1 MSIKKMLNNLIVT
14 LIMVYSFSF
23 AQSRAFVTFD
33 YMNVKPAN
41 VSEYLNLEG
50 EVWKPVHKE
59 FQNRGMEVSWSLY
72 MVRGAGTQNHYN
84 YVTVS
89 VYDGLG
95 SLDNDAAKLNEVV
108 SSVYSNEEIEGFW
121 NKTSAARLHNG
132 LDVFFVY
139 DQALKGNNKKLSAFS
154 SGKIGQ
160 DITVTFMQTLAG
172 QDAVGLESKWWKP
185 IHKERIKRRVINSW
199 EVLTKRFVSLGQTQ
213 LDHDYV
219 TWENYTTFSTIDD
232 SYNSDKFTNAV
243 KKAHPDV
250 DFSEVNEATVKSRN
264 FLRSE
269 IWELVDHLN
278 K

>member
-1 MSIKKMLNNLIVT
+1 VSIKSMLNNLIVVS
-14 LIMVYSFSF
+14 IVVFSFSF

-33 YMNVKPAN
+33 YMNVKPAS
-41 VSEYLNLEG
+41 VDEYINLES
-50 EVWKPVHKE
+50 EVWKPVHKAYQKNG
-59 FQNRGMEVSWSLY
+59 FEVSWSLY
-72 MVRGAGTQNHYN
+72 RVRGAGTQNHYN

-95 SLDNDAAKLNEVV
+95 SLDRNIDDEEEIISKI
-108 SSVYSNEEIEGFW
+108 YSNEDLSGFW
-121 NKTSAARLHNG
+121 NRTSEARLHTG
-132 LDVFFVY
+132 RDVFFVY
-139 DQALKGNNKKLSAFS
+139 DQALKGNNKELSAFS

-185 IHKERIKRRVINSW
+185 IHKERIKRKVINSW
-199 EVLTKRFVSLGQTQ
+199 EVLTKRFVAFGQTQ

-219 TWENYTTFSTIDD
+219 TWEDYTTFSTIDD
-232 SYNSDKFTNAV
+232 SYNSNTFTKAV
-243 KKAHPDV
+243 EKAHPDV
-250 DFSEVNEATVKSRN
+250 DFSEVNEATVKSRD

-278 K
+278 

>member
-1 MSIKKMLNNLIVT
+1 MSIKKMLNNSIIT

-41 VSEYLNLEG
+41 VDEYLNLEG
-50 EVWKPVHKE
+50 KVWKPVHKE
-59 FQNRGMEVSWSLY
+59 FQNRGIEVSWSLY
-72 MVRGAGTQNHYN
+72 RVRGAGTQNHYN

-89 VYDGLG
+89 VYDGLE
-95 SLDNDAAKLNEVV
+95 SLDNDQSLFNEII
-108 SSVYSNEEIEGFW
+108 SKVYSNEELDGFW
-121 NKTSAARLHNG
+121 NRTSEARSHNG
-132 LDVFFVY
+132 QDIFFVY
-139 DQALKGNNKKLSAFS
+139 EQALKGNNKELSAFS

-185 IHKERIKRRVINSW
+185 IHKERIKRKVINSW
-199 EVLTKRFVSLGQTQ
+199 EVLTKRFVALGQTQ

-232 SYNSDKFTNAV
+232 SYNSNIFTKAV
-243 KKAHPDV
+243 EKAHPDV
-250 DFSEVNEATVKSRN
+250 DFSKVNEATLKSSEI
-264 FLRSE
+264 LRSE
-269 IWELVDHLN
+269 IWEILDHLN
-278 K
+278 

>member
-41 VSEYLNLEG
+41 VSEYLNLES

-89 VYDGLG
+89 VYDGLE
-95 SLDNDAAKLNEVV
+95 SLDNDQSSFNEII
-108 SSVYSNEEIEGFW
+108 SKVYSNEELEGFW
-121 NKTSAARLHNG
+121 NRTSEARSHNG
-132 LDVFFVY
+132 QDIFFVY
-139 DQALKGNNKKLSAFS
+139 DQALKGNNKELSAFS

-160 DITVTFMQTLAG
+160 DISVTFMQTLAG

-185 IHKERIKRRVINSW
+185 IHKERIKRKVVNSW

-232 SYNSDKFTNAV
+232 SYNSDTFTRAV
-243 KKAHPDV
+243 EKAHPDV

-278 K
+278 

>member
-1 MSIKKMLNNLIVT
+1 MTLKSMLNNLIVVS
-14 LIMVYSFSF
+14 IVVFSFSF

-41 VSEYLNLEG
+41 VDEYINLES
-50 EVWKPVHKE
+50 EVWKPVHKAYQKHE
-59 FQNRGMEVSWSLY
+59 FEVSWSLY
-72 MVRGAGTQNHYN
+72 RVRGSGTQNHYN

-95 SLDNDAAKLNEVV
+95 SLDRNIDDEEEIISKI
-108 SSVYSNEEIEGFW
+108 YSNEDLSGFW
-121 NKTSAARLHNG
+121 NRTSEARLHTG
-132 LDVFFVY
+132 RDVFFVY
-139 DQALKGNNKKLSAFS
+139 DQALKGNNKELSAFS

-185 IHKERIKRRVINSW
+185 IHKERIKRKVINSW
-199 EVLTKRFVSLGQTQ
+199 EVLTKRFVAFGQTQ

-243 KKAHPDV
+243 KKAHPGV
-250 DFSEVNEATVKSRN
+250 DFSKVNEATVKSRN

-278 K
+278 

>member
-1 MSIKKMLNNLIVT
+1 MSIKKILNNLIVT

-95 SLDNDAAKLNEVV
+95 SLDRNIDDEEEIISKI
-108 SSVYSNEEIEGFW
+108 YSNEDLSGFW
-121 NKTSAARLHNG
+121 NRTSEARLHTG
-132 LDVFFVY
+132 RDVFFVY
-139 DQALKGNNKKLSAFS
+139 DQALKGNNKELSAFS

-185 IHKERIKRRVINSW
+185 IHKERIKRRVVNSW
-199 EVLTKRFVSLGQTQ
+199 EVLTKRFVAFGQTQ

-278 K
+278 

>member
-1 MSIKKMLNNLIVT
+1 MSIKKILNNLIVT

-95 SLDNDAAKLNEVV
+95 SLDRNIDDEEEIISKI
-108 SSVYSNEEIEGFW
+108 YSNEDLSGFW
-121 NKTSAARLHNG
+121 NRTSEARLHTG
-132 LDVFFVY
+132 RDVFFVY
-139 DQALKGNNKKLSAFS
+139 DQALKGNNKELSAFS

-185 IHKERIKRRVINSW
+185 IHKERIKRKVINSW
-199 EVLTKRFVSLGQTQ
+199 EVLTKRFVAFGQTQ

-219 TWENYTTFSTIDD
+219 TWEDYTTFSTIDD
-232 SYNSDKFTNAV
+232 SYNSNTFTKAV
-243 KKAHPDV
+243 EKAHPDV

-278 K
+278 

>member
-1 MSIKKMLNNLIVT
+1 MLNNLIVVS
-14 LIMVYSFSF
+14 IVVFSFSF

-33 YMNVKPAN
+33 YMKVEPAN
-41 VSEYLNLEG
+41 VDEYLNLEG

-59 FQNRGMEVSWSLY
+59 FQNRGIEVSWSLY
-72 MVRGAGTQNHYN
+72 RVRGAGTQNHYN

-95 SLDNDAAKLNEVV
+95 SLDRNIDDEEEIISKI
-108 SSVYSNEEIEGFW
+108 YSNEDLSGFW
-121 NKTSAARLHNG
+121 NRTSEARLHTG
-132 LDVFFVY
+132 RDVFFVY
-139 DQALKGNNKKLSAFS
+139 DQALKGNNKELSAFS

-185 IHKERIKRRVINSW
+185 IHKERIKRKVINSW
-199 EVLTKRFVSLGQTQ
+199 EVLTKRFVAFGQTQ

-219 TWENYTTFSTIDD
+219 TWEDYTTFSTIDD
-232 SYNSDKFTNAV
+232 SYNSNTFTKAV
-243 KKAHPDV
+243 EKAHPDV

-278 K
+278 

>member
-1 MSIKKMLNNLIVT
+1 MSIKKMLNKLIV
-14 LIMVYSFSF
+14 ISIVVISFSF

-33 YMNVKPAN
+33 YMKVEPAN
-41 VSEYLNLEG
+41 VAEYIKLES

-59 FQNRGMEVSWSLY
+59 FQKRGIEVSWSLY
-72 MVRGAGTQNHYN
+72 MVRGAGMQNHYN

-95 SLDNDAAKLNEVV
+95 SLDNDQSLFNEII
-108 SSVYSNEEIEGFW
+108 SDVYSNEELEGFW
-121 NKTSAARLHNG
+121 NRTSEARSHNG
-132 LDVFFVY
+132 QDIFFVN
-139 DQALKGNNKKLSAFS
+139 DKVSKGNNNELSAFS

-185 IHKERIKRRVINSW
+185 IHKERIKWKIINSW
-199 EVLTKRFVSLGQTQ
+199 EVLTKRFVSLGQTK

-232 SYNSDKFTNAV
+232 SYNSDTFTRAV
-243 KKAHPDV
+243 EKAHPDV

-278 K
+278 

>member
-1 MSIKKMLNNLIVT
+1 MSIKSMLNNLIVVS
-14 LIMVYSFSF
+14 IVVFSFSF

-33 YMNVKPAN
+33 YMNVKPAS
-41 VSEYLNLEG
+41 VDEYINLES

-59 FQNRGMEVSWSLY
+59 YQKHGFEVSWSLY
-72 MVRGAGTQNHYN
+72 RVRGAGTQNHYN

-95 SLDNDAAKLNEVV
+95 SLDRNIDDEEEIISKI
-108 SSVYSNEEIEGFW
+108 YSNEDLSGFW
-121 NKTSAARLHNG
+121 NRTSEARLHTG
-132 LDVFFVY
+132 RDVFFVY
-139 DQALKGNNKKLSAFS
+139 DQALKGNNKELSAFS

-185 IHKERIKRRVINSW
+185 IHKERIKRRVVNSW
-199 EVLTKRFVSLGQTQ
+199 EVLTKRFVAFGQTQ

-243 KKAHPDV
+243 KKAHPNV
-250 DFSEVNEATVKSRN
+250 DFSKVSEATAKSRN
-264 FLRSE
+264 ILRAE

-278 K
+278 

>member
-1 MSIKKMLNNLIVT
+1 LIVT

-33 YMNVKPAN
+33 YMKVEPAN
-41 VSEYLNLEG
+41 VDEYLNLEG

-59 FQNRGMEVSWSLY
+59 FQNRGIEVSWSLY

-95 SLDNDAAKLNEVV
+95 SLDRNIDDEEEIISKI
-108 SSVYSNEEIEGFW
+108 YSNEDLSGFW
-121 NKTSAARLHNG
+121 NRTSEARLHTG
-132 LDVFFVY
+132 RDVFFVY
-139 DQALKGNNKKLSAFS
+139 DQALKGNNKELSAFS

-185 IHKERIKRRVINSW
+185 IHKERIKRKVINSW
-199 EVLTKRFVSLGQTQ
+199 EVLTKRFVAFGQTQ

-219 TWENYTTFSTIDD
+219 TWEDYTTFSTIDD
-232 SYNSDKFTNAV
+232 SYNSNTFTKAV
-243 KKAHPDV
+243 EKAHPDV

-278 K
+278 

>member
-1 MSIKKMLNNLIVT
+1 
-14 LIMVYSFSF
+14 MVYSFSF

-41 VSEYLNLEG
+41 VDEYLNLEG
-50 EVWKPVHKE
+50 KVWKPVHKE
-59 FQNRGMEVSWSLY
+59 FQNRGIEVSWSLY
-72 MVRGAGTQNHYN
+72 RVRGAGTQNHYN

-89 VYDGLG
+89 VYDGLE
-95 SLDNDAAKLNEVV
+95 SLDNDQSLFNEII
-108 SSVYSNEEIEGFW
+108 SKVYSSEELDGFW
-121 NKTSAARLHNG
+121 NRTSEARSHNG
-132 LDVFFVY
+132 QDIFFVY
-139 DQALKGNNKKLSAFS
+139 DQALKGNNKELSAFS

-185 IHKERIKRRVINSW
+185 IHKERIKRKVINSW
-199 EVLTKRFVSLGQTQ
+199 EVLTKRFVALGQTQ

-232 SYNSDKFTNAV
+232 SYNSNTFTKAV
-243 KKAHPDV
+243 EKAHPGV
-250 DFSEVNEATVKSRN
+250 DFNEVNEATVKSRDI
-264 FLRSE
+264 LRSE

-278 K
+278 

>member
-1 MSIKKMLNNLIVT
+1 VSIKSMLNNLIVVS
-14 LIMVYSFSF
+14 IVVFSFSF

-33 YMNVKPAN
+33 YMNVKPAS
-41 VSEYLNLEG
+41 VDEYINLES
-50 EVWKPVHKE
+50 EVWKPVHKAYQKHE
-59 FQNRGMEVSWSLY
+59 FEVSWSLY
-72 MVRGAGTQNHYN
+72 RVRGAGTQNHYN

-95 SLDNDAAKLNEVV
+95 SLDRNIDDEEGIISKI
-108 SSVYSNEEIEGFW
+108 YSNEDLSGFW
-121 NKTSAARLHNG
+121 NRTSEARLHSG
-132 LDVFFVY
+132 RDVFFVY
-139 DQALKGNNKKLSAFS
+139 DQALKSNNKELSAFS

-199 EVLTKRFVSLGQTQ
+199 EVLTKRFVAFGQTK

-232 SYNSDKFTNAV
+232 SYNSNIFTKAV
-243 KKAHPDV
+243 EKAHPDV
-250 DFSEVNEATVKSRN
+250 DFSKVNEATLNSRDI
-264 FLRSE
+264 LRSE

-278 K
+278 

>member
-1 MSIKKMLNNLIVT
+1 MSIKSMLNNLIVVS
-14 LIMVYSFSF
+14 IVVFSFSF

-33 YMNVKPAN
+33 YMKVEPAN
-41 VSEYLNLEG
+41 VDEYLNLEG

-95 SLDNDAAKLNEVV
+95 SLDRNIDDEEEIISKI
-108 SSVYSNEEIEGFW
+108 YSNEDLSGFW
-121 NKTSAARLHNG
+121 NRTSEARLHTG
-132 LDVFFVY
+132 RDVFFVY
-139 DQALKGNNKKLSAFS
+139 DQALKGNNKELSAFS

-185 IHKERIKRRVINSW
+185 IHKERIKRRVVNSW
-199 EVLTKRFVSLGQTQ
+199 EVLTKRFVAFGQTQ

-278 K
+278 

>member
-95 SLDNDAAKLNEVV
+95 SLDRNIDDEEEIISKI
-108 SSVYSNEEIEGFW
+108 YSNEDLSGFW
-121 NKTSAARLHNG
+121 NRTSEARLHTG
-132 LDVFFVY
+132 RDVFFVY
-139 DQALKGNNKKLSAFS
+139 DQALKGNNKELSAFS

-185 IHKERIKRRVINSW
+185 IHKERIKRKVINSW
-199 EVLTKRFVSLGQTQ
+199 EVLTKRFVAFGQTQ

-278 K
+278 

>member
-1 MSIKKMLNNLIVT
+1 MTLKSMLNKLIV
-14 LIMVYSFSF
+14 ISIVVISFSF

-33 YMNVKPAN
+33 YMKVEPAN
-41 VSEYLNLEG
+41 VAEYIKLES

-59 FQNRGMEVSWSLY
+59 FQKRGIEVSWSLY
-72 MVRGAGTQNHYN
+72 MVRGAGMQNHYN

-95 SLDNDAAKLNEVV
+95 SLDNDQSLFNEII
-108 SSVYSNEEIEGFW
+108 SDVYSNEELEGFW
-121 NKTSAARLHNG
+121 NRTSEARSHNG
-132 LDVFFVY
+132 QDIFFVN
-139 DQALKGNNKKLSAFS
+139 DKVSKGNNNELSAFS

-185 IHKERIKRRVINSW
+185 IHKERIKRKIINSW
-199 EVLTKRFVSLGQTQ
+199 EVLTKRFVSLGQTK

-219 TWENYTTFSTIDD
+219 TWENYTAFSTIDD
-232 SYNSDKFTNAV
+232 SYNSDTFTRAV
-243 KKAHPDV
+243 EKAHPDV

-278 K
+278 

>member
-1 MSIKKMLNNLIVT
+1 MKVE
-14 LIMVYSFSF
+14 
-23 AQSRAFVTFD
+23 
-33 YMNVKPAN
+33 PAN
-41 VSEYLNLEG
+41 VADYLDLEG
-50 EVWKPVHKE
+50 VVWKPIHKE
-59 FQNRGMEVSWSLY
+59 YQKLGMEVSWSLY
-72 MVRGAGTQNHYN
+72 RVRGAGTQNHYN

-108 SSVYSNEEIEGFW
+108 SSVYSTEEIEGFW

-132 LDVFFVY
+132 QDVFFVY
-139 DQALKGNNKKLSAFS
+139 DQALKNNNKELSAFS

-185 IHKERIKRRVINSW
+185 IHKERIKRRVVNSW

-219 TWENYTTFSTIDD
+219 TWENYTTFSRIDD

-278 K
+278 

>member
-1 MSIKKMLNNLIVT
+1 MSIKKILNNLIVT

-95 SLDNDAAKLNEVV
+95 SLDRNIDDEEEIISKI
-108 SSVYSNEEIEGFW
+108 YSNEDLSGFW
-121 NKTSAARLHNG
+121 NRTSEARLHTG
-132 LDVFFVY
+132 RDVFFVY
-139 DQALKGNNKKLSAFS
+139 DQALKGNNKELSAFS

-185 IHKERIKRRVINSW
+185 IHKERIKRRVVNSW
-199 EVLTKRFVSLGQTQ
+199 EVLTKRFVAFGQTQ

-219 TWENYTTFSTIDD
+219 TWEDYTTFSTIDD
-232 SYNSDKFTNAV
+232 SYNSNTFTKAV
-243 KKAHPDV
+243 EKAHPDV
-250 DFSEVNEATVKSRN
+250 DFSEVNEATVKSRD

-278 K
+278 

>member
-1 MSIKKMLNNLIVT
+1 MSIKSMLNNLIVVS
-14 LIMVYSFSF
+14 IVVFSFSF

-95 SLDNDAAKLNEVV
+95 SLDRNIDDEEEIISKI
-108 SSVYSNEEIEGFW
+108 YSNEDLSGFW
-121 NKTSAARLHNG
+121 NRTSEARLHTG
-132 LDVFFVY
+132 RDVFFVY
-139 DQALKGNNKKLSAFS
+139 DQALKGNNKELSAFS

-185 IHKERIKRRVINSW
+185 IHKERIKRRVVNSW
-199 EVLTKRFVSLGQTQ
+199 EVLTKRFVAFGQTQ

-250 DFSEVNEATVKSRN
+250 DFSEGNEATVKSRN
-264 FLRSE
+264 FLSSE

-278 K
+278 

>member
-89 VYDGLG
+89 VYDGLE
-95 SLDNDAAKLNEVV
+95 SLDNDQSLFNEII
-108 SSVYSNEEIEGFW
+108 SKVYSNEELDGFW
-121 NKTSAARLHNG
+121 NRTSEARSHTG
-132 LDVFFVY
+132 QDIFFVY
-139 DQALKGNNKKLSAFS
+139 DQALKGNNKELSAFS

-185 IHKERIKRRVINSW
+185 IHKERIKRKVINSW
-199 EVLTKRFVSLGQTQ
+199 EVLTKRFVAFGQTQ

-232 SYNSDKFTNAV
+232 SYNSNTFTKAV
-243 KKAHPDV
+243 EKAHLDV

-264 FLRSE
+264 FLRS
-269 IWELVDHLN
+269 
-278 K
+278 

>member
-132 LDVFFVY
+132 QDVFFVY

-185 IHKERIKRRVINSW
+185 IHKERIKRRVVNSW

>member
-1 MSIKKMLNNLIVT
+1 MSIKSMLNNLIVVS
-14 LIMVYSFSF
+14 IVVFSFSF

-33 YMNVKPAN
+33 YMNVKPAS
-41 VSEYLNLEG
+41 VDEYINLES

-59 FQNRGMEVSWSLY
+59 YQKHGFEVSWSLY
-72 MVRGAGTQNHYN
+72 RVRGAGTQNHYN

-95 SLDNDAAKLNEVV
+95 SLDRNIDDEEEIISKI
-108 SSVYSNEEIEGFW
+108 YSNEDLSGFW
-121 NKTSAARLHNG
+121 NRTSEARLHTG
-132 LDVFFVY
+132 RDVFFVY
-139 DQALKGNNKKLSAFS
+139 DQALKGNNKELSAFS

-185 IHKERIKRRVINSW
+185 IHKERIKRKVINSW
-199 EVLTKRFVSLGQTQ
+199 EVLTKRFVAFGQTQ

-243 KKAHPDV
+243 KKAHPNV
-250 DFSEVNEATVKSRN
+250 DFSKVSEATAKSRN
-264 FLRSE
+264 ILRAE

-278 K
+278 

>member
-1 MSIKKMLNNLIVT
+1 MSIKKILNNLIVT

-95 SLDNDAAKLNEVV
+95 SLDRNIDDEEEIISKI
-108 SSVYSNEEIEGFW
+108 YSNEDLSRFW
-121 NKTSAARLHNG
+121 NRTSEARLHTG
-132 LDVFFVY
+132 RDVFFVY
-139 DQALKGNNKKLSAFS
+139 DQALKGNNKELSAFS

-185 IHKERIKRRVINSW
+185 IHKERIKRRVVNSW
-199 EVLTKRFVSLGQTQ
+199 EVLTKRFVAFGQTQ

-278 K
+278 

>member
-1 MSIKKMLNNLIVT
+1 MSIKKMLNKLIV
-14 LIMVYSFSF
+14 ISIVVFSFSF

-33 YMNVKPAN
+33 YMKVEPAN
-41 VSEYLNLEG
+41 VAEYIKLES

-59 FQNRGMEVSWSLY
+59 FQKRGIEVSWSLY
-72 MVRGAGTQNHYN
+72 SVRGAGTQNHYN

-95 SLDNDAAKLNEVV
+95 SLDNDQSLFNEII
-108 SSVYSNEEIEGFW
+108 SDVYSNEELEGFW
-121 NKTSAARLHNG
+121 NRTSEARSHNG
-132 LDVFFVY
+132 QDIFFVN
-139 DQALKGNNKKLSAFS
+139 DKVSKGNNNELSAFS

-172 QDAVGLESKWWKP
+172 QDAVGLESKWWKS
-185 IHKERIKRRVINSW
+185 IHRERIKRRVINSW
-199 EVLTKRFVSLGQTQ
+199 EVLTKRFVSLGQTK
-213 LDHDYV
+213 LEHDYV

-232 SYNSDKFTNAV
+232 SYNSDTFTRAV
-243 KKAHPDV
+243 EKAHPDV

-278 K
+278 

>member
-1 MSIKKMLNNLIVT
+1 MSIKKILNNLIVT

-95 SLDNDAAKLNEVV
+95 SLDRNIDDEEEIISKI
-108 SSVYSNEEIEGFW
+108 YSNEDLSGFW
-121 NKTSAARLHNG
+121 NRTSEARLHTG
-132 LDVFFVY
+132 RDVFFVY
-139 DQALKGNNKKLSAFS
+139 DQALKGNNKELSAFS

-185 IHKERIKRRVINSW
+185 IHKERIKRKVINSW
-199 EVLTKRFVSLGQTQ
+199 EVLTKRFVAFGQTQ

-219 TWENYTTFSTIDD
+219 TWEDYTTFSTIDD
-232 SYNSDKFTNAV
+232 SYNSNTFTKAV
-243 KKAHPDV
+243 EKAHPDV
-250 DFSEVNEATVKSRN
+250 DFSEVNEATVKSRDI
-264 FLRSE
+264 LRSE

-278 K
+278 

>member
-1 MSIKKMLNNLIVT
+1 MSIKKILNNLIVT

-95 SLDNDAAKLNEVV
+95 SLDRNIDDEEEIISKI
-108 SSVYSNEEIEGFW
+108 YSNEDLSGFW
-121 NKTSAARLHNG
+121 NRTSEARLHTG
-132 LDVFFVY
+132 RDVFFVY
-139 DQALKGNNKKLSAFS
+139 DQALKGNNKELSAFS

-172 QDAVGLESKWWKP
+172 QNAVGLESKWWKS
-185 IHKERIKRRVINSW
+185 IHKERIKRKIINSW
-199 EVLTKRFVSLGQTQ
+199 EVLTKRFVAFGQTQ

-232 SYNSDKFTNAV
+232 SYNSDTFTRAV
-243 KKAHPDV
+243 EKVHPDV
-250 DFSEVNEATVKSRN
+250 DFSEVNEATLKSRDI
-264 FLRSE
+264 LRSE

-278 K
+278 

>member
-1 MSIKKMLNNLIVT
+1 MLNSLIVVS
-14 LIMVYSFSF
+14 IVVISFSF
-23 AQSRAFVTFD
+23 SQSRAFVTFD
-33 YMNVKPAN
+33 YMKVEPAN
-41 VSEYLNLEG
+41 VDEYLNLEG

-59 FQNRGMEVSWSLY
+59 FLNRGMEVSWSLY

-89 VYDGLG
+89 VYDGLE
-95 SLDNDAAKLNEVV
+95 SLDNDQSSFNEII
-108 SSVYSNEEIEGFW
+108 SKVYSNEELEGFW
-121 NKTSAARLHNG
+121 NRTSEARSHNG
-132 LDVFFVY
+132 QDIFFVY
-139 DQALKGNNKKLSAFS
+139 EQALKGNNKELSAFS

-160 DITVTFMQTLAG
+160 DITVTFMQTLEG

-185 IHKERIKRRVINSW
+185 IHKERIKRKVINSW
-199 EVLTKRFVSLGQTQ
+199 EVLTKRFVALGQTQ

-232 SYNSDKFTNAV
+232 SYNSNTFTKAV
-243 KKAHPDV
+243 EKAHPDV

-278 K
+278 

>member
-1 MSIKKMLNNLIVT
+1 MSIKKILNNLIVT

-95 SLDNDAAKLNEVV
+95 SLDRNIDDEEEIISKI
-108 SSVYSNEEIEGFW
+108 YSNEDLSGFW
-121 NKTSAARLHNG
+121 NRTSEARLHTG
-132 LDVFFVY
+132 RDVFFVY
-139 DQALKGNNKKLSAFS
+139 DQALKGNNKELSAFS

-185 IHKERIKRRVINSW
+185 IHKERIKRKVINSW
-199 EVLTKRFVSLGQTQ
+199 EVLTKRFVAFGQTQ

-219 TWENYTTFSTIDD
+219 TWEDYTTFSTIDD
-232 SYNSDKFTNAV
+232 SYNSNTFTKAV
-243 KKAHPDV
+243 EKAHPDV
-250 DFSEVNEATVKSRN
+250 DFSEVNEATVKSRD

-278 K
+278 